1 MEEKDRAQAGA
12 CMIHRSFEKELVKS
26 KQHTISEFTCDSYKQ
41 ERISH
46 WDALAKES
54 DARTGWDQYYHKRL
68 SLIYRSLVPPG
79 QKVLEIGC
87 GQGVLLHSLKPR
99 VGLGVDFS
107 QTMIDRARKRY
118 PDLQFHHVDAHEFNT
133 DEQFDVVI
141 LSDLINDLWD
151 VQTVLD
157 KIRVLSTPATRLVI
171 NFYSR
176 LWQIPLNVAR
186 YMGVAKPLLPQNWLT
201 VEDVEN
207 LMNLSE
213 FEIIRH
219 SEEIMIPIY
228 IPVLSSLANRF
239 LVKFWP
245 FHYLALTNLLVARP
259 VHFHQ
264 PTKRKPMVSIVIPV
278 RNEAGNISQIFKS
291 TPELGSG
298 TELIFVEGHSKDDT
312 YNTVEKEIKKN
323 PDRLSKLLQ
332 QSGNGKGDAV
342 RLGFS
347 HAAGDILMILDA
359 DLTVSPEDLHRFYDL
374 LLSGKGEFV
383 NGVRLV
389 YPTEREAMRFMNI
402 IGNKFFSLLFTWLL
416 GQSIKDTLCGTKVLW
431 KREYEQIEQ
440 NRSYFGDFDPF
451 GDFDLLF
458 GAAKLNLKIV
468 DMPIRY
474 RKRMYGNTNI
484 QRWRHGW
491 LLLRMAIFAARRI
504 KFV

>member
-1 MEEKDRAQAGA
+1 
-12 CMIHRSFEKELVKS
+12 
-26 KQHTISEFTCDSYKQ
+26 
-41 ERISH
+41 
-46 WDALAKES
+46 
-54 DARTGWDQYYHKRL
+54 
-68 SLIYRSLVPPG
+68 
-79 QKVLEIGC
+79 
-87 GQGVLLHSLKPR
+87 
-99 VGLGVDFS
+99 
-107 QTMIDRARKRY
+107 
-118 PDLQFHHVDAHEFNT
+118 
-133 DEQFDVVI
+133 
-141 LSDLINDLWD
+141 
-151 VQTVLD
+151 
-157 KIRVLSTPATRLVI
+157 
-171 NFYSR
+171 
-176 LWQIPLNVAR
+176 
-186 YMGVAKPLLPQNWLT
+186 MGVAKPLLPQNWLT

-468 DMPIRY
+468 DFPIRY
-474 RKRMYGNTNI
+474 RKRTYGNTNI
-484 QRWRHGW
+484 QRWQHGL

-504 KFV
+504 KFI